1 MKPPAHR
8 LPSRILLISL
18 LAVLT
23 VPVAARSA
31 LAQEE
36 SVKPGINKHYENPNV
51 ERIAKSYEREGREVV
66 QKLDEIVAACGL
78 RPGMAVA
85 DVGAGTGLFT
95 RPFARKVAPGGKVFA
110 VDITEEFVDWIEKT
124 CREQGIEN
132 VTCVKN
138 TETSVEL
145 APESVDLVFLCDTYH
160 HFEYPFKMLDSISAA
175 LKPGGRL
182 VIVDYKKEKGVSPDW
197 VFGHVRADMKTV
209 IAECER
215 AGFTFVD
222 EVPDLMRENYLIRL
236 EKRTSP

>member
-1 MKPPAHR
+1 MKPPVPR
-8 LPSRILLISL
+8 MVSRILLSTLIGM
-18 LAVLT
+18 LAVPAAT
-23 VPVAARSA
+23 VPVR
-31 LAQEE
+31 AQEQ
-36 SVKPGINKHYENPNV
+36 SVKPGINKQYENPDA
-51 ERIAKSYEREGREVV
+51 EKIAKSYEREGREAV
-66 QKLDEIVAACGL
+66 QKLDGIVAACEL

-95 RPFARKVAPGGKVFA
+95 RPFARAVAPGGKVFA

-124 CREQGIEN
+124 CREQEIEN

-145 APESVDLVFLCDTYH
+145 PPESVDLVFLCDTYH

-182 VIVDYKKEKGVSPDW
+182 VIVDYKREEGVSREW
-197 VFGHVRADMKTV
+197 VMGHVRAGMKTV

-222 EVPDLMRENYLIRL
+222 EVPGLMKENYLIRL
-236 EKRTSP
+236 EKRASR

>member
-1 MKPPAHR
+1 MKPPAR
-8 LPSRILLISL
+8 RVASRILLISWLAL
-18 LAVLT
+18 LTL
-23 VPVAARSA
+23 PVAAGPAR
-31 LAQEE
+31 AQEE
-36 SVKPGINKHYENPNV
+36 SVKPGINKTYDNPDV
-51 ERIAKSYEREGREVV
+51 ERVAKSYERESRDVV
-66 QKLDEIVAACGL
+66 KKLDEIVAACEL

-95 RPFARKVAPGGKVFA
+95 RPLARKVAPGGTVFA

-145 APESVDLVFLCDTYH
+145 APESVDLAFVCDTYH
-160 HFEYPFKMLDSISAA
+160 HFEYPFKMLDSIYAA

-182 VIVDYKKEKGVSPDW
+182 VIVDYKREKGVSPEW
-197 VFGHVRADMKTV
+197 VFGHVRADKKTV

-215 AGFTFVD
+215 AGFTFLD
-222 EVPDLMRENYLIRL
+222 EVPDLMRQNYLIRL
-236 EKRTSP
+236 EKRSTE